1 MEMPMDLTEV
11 KLRRKDVFE
20 GKIMTVHV
28 DDVRLPNGEEATREV
43 VDHVDGAAV
52 LALDEANRVLVVRQY
67 RYVFGKVLDE
77 LPAGKL
83 DPGEDPVT
91 GALREL
97 KEETGAEP
105 ETFLPLGK
113 LLPAPGCYGETLH
126 LFLAKGLKFSQQQ
139 LDPDEFLNVER
150 VPFDEMVHRC
160 VNGEIDDA
168 KTVLI
173 ASVLPD
179 EFVRRGAAD
188 RADEVL
194 AERFALVDISLIYWT
209 ESLKV
214 LPALKAG
221 ALEAGILISAPVA
234 GLRPIW
240 AARTL
245 ASKVPKPTSCTLS
258 PAFKAFSVA
267 ATKAV
272 NAASQSFLERLLIS
286 AMAAINSVLFIV
298 CTLLLLYYVWNAVI
312 IEDTTEFGNMFFVER
327 SRTEARDNSFR
338 IHTAPASVFKKSTVI
353 VKEKYRNYMV
363 RTPTSTRARMCCPW
377 TRKR

>member
-1 MEMPMDLTEV
+1 MKMPMDLTEV

-83 DPGEDPVT
+83 DPGEDP
-91 GALREL
+91 
-97 KEETGAEP
+97 EP

-168 KTVLI
+168 KTV
-173 ASVLPD
+173 AAVL
-179 EFVRRGAAD
+179 
-188 RADEVL
+188 RA
-194 AERFALVDISLIYWT
+194 
-209 ESLKV
+209 KV
-214 LPALKAG
+214 LLN
-221 ALEAGILISAPVA
+221 L
-234 GLRPIW
+234 
-240 AARTL
+240 
-245 ASKVPKPTSCTLS
+245 
-258 PAFKAFSVA
+258 
-267 ATKAV
+267 
-272 NAASQSFLERLLIS
+272 
-286 AMAAINSVLFIV
+286 
-298 CTLLLLYYVWNAVI
+298 
-312 IEDTTEFGNMFFVER
+312 
-327 SRTEARDNSFR
+327 
-338 IHTAPASVFKKSTVI
+338 
-353 VKEKYRNYMV
+353 
-363 RTPTSTRARMCCPW
+363 
-377 TRKR
+377 